1 MCSLKKGTLMKQ
13 ISTYLQLHFILMLY
27 SISGV
32 CSKIA
37 AGYNFFSLPFIMLYG
52 GMIAILAIYAV
63 VWQQILKKMPL
74 VTAYANKAATVVW
87 AGIWGIIIFH
97 EQISLGK
104 VVSMILVAAGIILFS
119 YADAQ
124 EEKEGDSK

>member
-1 MCSLKKGTLMKQ
+1 MKQ

>member
-1 MCSLKKGTLMKQ
+1 MKQ
-13 ISTYLQLHFILMLY
+13 ISTYLQLHLILMLY
-27 SISGV
+27 SLSGV
-32 CSKIA
+32 CSKKA
-37 AGYNFFSLPFIMLYG
+37 AGYNFFSIPFIMLYG

-63 VWQQILKKMPL
+63 VWQQILKKIPL

-97 EQISLGK
+97 EHISLGK
-104 VVSMILVAAGIILFS
+104 VISMILVAAGIILFS

>member
-1 MCSLKKGTLMKQ
+1 
-13 ISTYLQLHFILMLY
+13 MLY

-97 EQISLGK
+97 EQIGLGK

>member
-1 MCSLKKGTLMKQ
+1 MKQ

-124 EEKEGDSK
+124 EEKEEDSK

>member
-1 MCSLKKGTLMKQ
+1 
-13 ISTYLQLHFILMLY
+13 
-27 SISGV
+27 
-32 CSKIA
+32 
-37 AGYNFFSLPFIMLYG
+37 MLYG

-97 EQISLGK
+97 EHISLGK
-104 VVSMILVAAGIILFS
+104 VISMILVAAGIILFS